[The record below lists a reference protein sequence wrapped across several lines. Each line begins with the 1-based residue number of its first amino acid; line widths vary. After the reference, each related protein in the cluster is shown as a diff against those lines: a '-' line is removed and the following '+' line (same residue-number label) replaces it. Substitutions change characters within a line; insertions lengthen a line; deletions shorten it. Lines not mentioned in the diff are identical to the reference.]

1 MGNDLMGV
9 APQNLA
15 SAAAGVS
22 LAQTER
28 TFLDALVALAAA
40 SFSDSADPADND
52 PDDAAD
58 TPDPLSPDDADIFAV
73 VVPTDYIPNARAKK
87 PYEKKPRVD
96 SARDELVRLG
106 RKAGLEEGD
115 VDYIKYWVVE
125 RNPDKVELT
134 RDKEGKRMLRN
145 PVIRRVINA
154 AASLGLCNGTT
165 ATKEEIADFY
175 TRRMRCEVL
184 PEAVRTDAADKLAKL
199 MGYNPKSEGGQGSVT
214 VQINCVDPYALPPK
228 AEVVDA

>member
-1 MGNDLMGV
+1 MGNELMGV
-9 APQNLA
+9 APQKLA

-28 TFLDALVALAAA
+28 NFLDALVSLAA
-40 SFSDSADPADND
+40 SSLSDPSDPDDPADDD
-52 PDDAAD
+52 PSTELPAD
-58 TPDPLSPDDADIFAV
+58 DIFAV

-87 PYEKKPRVD
+87 PYEKKPR
-96 SARDELVRLG
+96 ANPTRDELVRLG

-115 VDYIKYWVVE
+115 VDYIRYWVVE
-125 RNPDKVELT
+125 RDMDEIKVTVDREA
-134 RDKEGKRMLRN
+134 KRMFRN
-145 PVIRRVINA
+145 PVIRRIINA

-165 ATKEEIADFY
+165 ATKDEIADFY

-199 MGYNPKSEGGQGSVT
+199 MGYNPKGEGGQGSVT
-214 VQINCVDPYALPPK
+214 VQINCIDPYATPPK